1 MVSVTNSLG
10 GEASKQ
16 NIDPVKW
23 LASLHDKYS
32 EQGLAVI
39 EKASLLA
46 QSAHA
51 DQTRISGEPYFQ
63 HSLAVA
69 DILANIHM
77 DYETVAAALLHDV
90 VEDSEISL
98 EDIRKQF
105 GDSITSLVDG
115 VTKMLLIQSFKGLDE
130 SSKKAKKERVQAE
143 SLRKMLLA
151 MVEDVRVVLIKLA
164 DRTHNM
170 RTLSVFSESKQ
181 KRIASETLEIYAPL
195 ANRLGMWQLKW
206 ELEDLS
212 FRYLEPELYKKIAK
226 MLDERRV
233 DREGY
238 INEFVQRL
246 QTELTNVHV
255 NAEIKGRPKHI
266 YSIYKK
272 MQRKD
277 IEYQHV
283 YDTRGVRV
291 LVDTIPECYTAL
303 GVAHSFWRHIP
314 GEFDDYIATPKQNNY
329 QSIHTAVFGPE
340 GKVVEVQIRTHKM
353 HEDNE
358 LGVASH
364 WRYKEGT
371 DYDAGFERKIAW
383 LRQLLD
389 WKEDIAD
396 ANDFVDQLKSDAFED
411 RIYVFTP
418 KGNVVDLVDG
428 ATPLDFAYHIHTD
441 VGHRCRGA
449 KVNGHMVP
457 LTYRL
462 KTGEQIEVLTVK
474 HGEPSRDWL
483 NPELGYLRTSR
494 ARSKV
499 LHWFKMLNFDKNVA
513 DGRSILEKELNRLGL
528 TDVNLEKLSRR
539 LDYPKLDDCL
549 AAIGRNDLKIGR
561 IVRLIQDIRQEQHPP
576 QPVIQT
582 RQATQNR
589 SSSSSDVMI
598 AGVGD
603 LLTQIARCC
612 KPVPGDEISGYITK
626 GRGISIHRKDCPNI
640 LRYITQSPERL
651 IDVAW
656 ASTEGESQAYP
667 VDVQL
672 TAFDR
677 QGLLSDVAVM
687 LSAEKVN
694 IIAVNTLSDKKSY
707 TANMVLTLE
716 IEDLSRLSKILHKLK
731 ELPNVLDVKRKG

>member
-1 MVSVTNSLG
+1 MVSVANSSG
-10 GEASKQ
+10 GEAGKQ
-16 NIDPVKW
+16 LIDPVNW
-23 LASLHDKYS
+23 LASLNNKYS
-32 EQGLAVI
+32 EHGLAII
-39 EKASLLA
+39 EKASLVA

-51 DQTRISGEPYFQ
+51 DQKRISGEPYFQ

-69 DILANIHM
+69 DILANIGM

-90 VEDSEISL
+90 VEDSDISL
-98 EDIRKQF
+98 DNLHKQF
-105 GDSITSLVDG
+105 GASIANLVDG

-130 SSKKAKKERVQAE
+130 SSKKEKKERVQAE

-164 DRTHNM
+164 DRAHNM

-181 KRIASETLEIYAPL
+181 RRIASETLEIYAPL
-195 ANRLGMWQLKW
+195 ANRLGMWHLKW

-233 DREGY
+233 DRERY
-238 INEFVQRL
+238 INDFVQTL
-246 QTELTNVHV
+246 QTELTHVHV
-255 NAEIKGRPKHI
+255 NAEITGRPKHI
-266 YSIYKK
+266 YSIYRK
-272 MQRKD
+272 MQRKGID
-277 IEYQHV
+277 YHQV

-329 QSIHTAVFGPE
+329 QSIHTAVFGSE
-340 GKVVEVQIRTHKM
+340 GKVVEVQIRTHQM
-353 HEDNE
+353 HQDNE

-371 DYDAGFERKIAW
+371 DYDAGFERKISW

-389 WKEDIAD
+389 WKEEVAD
-396 ANDFVDQLKSDAFED
+396 ANEFVDQLKSDAFED

-483 NPELGYLRTSR
+483 NPELGYLKTSR
-494 ARSKV
+494 ARGKV
-499 LHWFKMLNFDKNVA
+499 LHWFKMLNFDNNVA

-528 TDVNLEKLSRR
+528 TDVNLEKLSRK
-539 LDYPKLDDCL
+539 LDYRKLDDFL
-549 AAIGRNDLKIGR
+549 AAIGRNDLKINR
-561 IVRLIQDIRQEQHPP
+561 IVRLIQEIRQKQ
-576 QPVIQT
+576 QSPVIKT
-582 RQATQNR
+582 RQPAQKHGTG
-589 SSSSSDVMI
+589 SSDITI

-612 KPVPGDEISGYITK
+612 KPVPGDVISGYITK

-640 LRYITQSPERL
+640 LRYINQSPERL
-651 IDVAW
+651 IDVEW
-656 ASTEGESQAYP
+656 ASNGGEPQAYP
-667 VDVQL
+667 VDVQIK
-672 TAFDR
+672 AFDR
-677 QGLLSDVAVM
+677 QGLLSDVAT
-687 LSAEKVN
+687 LLATEKVN

-716 IEDLSRLSKILHKLK
+716 IEDLGRLSNILNKING
-731 ELPNVLDVKRKG
+731 LPNVLNVNRKG

>member
-1 MVSVTNSLG
+1 MVSVTNAS
-10 GEASKQ
+10 GEATSKQ
-16 NIDPVKW
+16 LIDLANW
-23 LASLHDKYS
+23 LVSIKEKYP
-32 EQGLAVI
+32 ENGFALI
-39 EKASLLA
+39 EKASQLA

-51 DQTRISGEPYFQ
+51 GQRRVSGEPYFQ

-69 DILANIHM
+69 DILTQTGM

-90 VEDSEISL
+90 VEDSEINL
-98 EDIRKQF
+98 DQIRKQF
-105 GDSITSLVDG
+105 GDSIANLVDG
-115 VTKMLLIQSFKGLDE
+115 VTKMLLIQTFKVGEE
-130 SSKKAKKERVQAE
+130 SSKKEKKERVQAE

-164 DRTHNM
+164 DRVHNM

-181 KRIASETLEIYAPL
+181 KRIASETLDIYAPL

-212 FRYLEPELYKKIAK
+212 FRYLEPEMYKNIAK

-233 DREGY
+233 DREAY
-238 INEFVQRL
+238 INDFLNTL
-246 QTELTNVHV
+246 QTELTKVHV
-255 NAEIKGRPKHI
+255 NAEITGRSKHI
-266 YSIYKK
+266 YSIYRK

-277 IEYQHV
+277 IDYHQV

-291 LVDTIPECYTAL
+291 LVDTIPECYTVL
-303 GVAHSFWRHIP
+303 GVVHSFWRHIP

-340 GKVVEVQIRTHKM
+340 GKVVEIQIRTHQM
-353 HEDNE
+353 HQDNE

-371 DYDAGFERKIAW
+371 DYDAGFERKISW

-389 WKEDIAD
+389 WKDDVGD
-396 ANDFVDQLKSDAFED
+396 ANEFIDQLKSDAFED

-428 ATPLDFAYHIHTD
+428 ATPLDFAYHIHTE

-474 HGEPSRDWL
+474 RGEPSRDWV

-494 ARSKV
+494 ARGKV
-499 LHWFKMLNFDKNVA
+499 LHWFKMQNFDNNVT
-513 DGRSILEKELNRLGL
+513 DGRAILEKELNRLGL
-528 TDVNLEKLSRR
+528 SEVNLEKLSRK
-539 LDYPKLDDCL
+539 LEYPKLDDFL
-549 AAIGRNDLKIGR
+549 AAIGRNDLKISR
-561 IVRLIQDIRQEQHPP
+561 IVRLIQDIRHEQHP
-576 QPVIQT
+576 QPVIQP
-582 RQATQNR
+582 RQPTQNR
-589 SSSSSDVMI
+589 SGSGDVTI

-612 KPVPGDEISGYITK
+612 KPVPGDEVTGYITK
-626 GRGISIHRKDCPNI
+626 GRGVSIHRKDCANI
-640 LRYITQSPERL
+640 LRYINQSPERL
-651 IDVAW
+651 IDVEW
-656 ASTEGESQAYP
+656 AHKEGGEAQAYP
-667 VDVQL
+667 VDIQIQ
-672 TAFDR
+672 AFDR
-677 QGLLSDVAVM
+677 QGLLSDVAAL
-687 LSAEKVN
+687 LSNEKVN
-694 IIAVNTLSDKKSY
+694 IIAVNTLSDKKSH
-707 TANMVLTLE
+707 TASMVLTME
-716 IEDLSRLSKILHKLK
+716 IEDLSSLSRLLHKISD
-731 ELPNVLDVKRKG
+731 LPNVLEVKRKG

>member
-1 MVSVTNSLG
+1 MVSVTRSS
-10 GEASKQ
+10 GEETSKHQ
-16 NIDPVKW
+16 IDPVNW
-23 LASLHDKYS
+23 LESLSHKYP
-32 EQGLAVI
+32 ERGLALI
-39 EKASLLA
+39 EAASQVA
-46 QSAHA
+46 QAAHA
-51 DQTRISGEPYFQ
+51 EQKRVSGEPYFQ

-69 DILANIHM
+69 DILANIDM
-77 DYETVAAALLHDV
+77 DYETIAAALLHDV
-90 VEDSEISL
+90 VEDSEISID
-98 EDIRKQF
+98 DIRKQF
-105 GDSITSLVDG
+105 GDSIANLVDG
-115 VTKMLLIQSFKGLDE
+115 VTKMLLIQTFKGDQ
-130 SSKKAKKERVQAE
+130 STKKEKKERVQAE

-164 DRTHNM
+164 DRAHNM
-170 RTLSVFSESKQ
+170 RTLSVFSEGKQ
-181 KRIASETLEIYAPL
+181 KRIASETLDIYAPL
-195 ANRLGMWQLKW
+195 ANRLGMWELKW

-233 DREGY
+233 DRETY
-238 INEFVQRL
+238 ISEFVQTL

-255 NAEIKGRPKHI
+255 NAEISGRPKHI

-277 IEYQHV
+277 IDYHQV

-340 GKVVEVQIRTHKM
+340 GKVVEVQIRTHQM
-353 HEDNE
+353 HQDNE

-371 DYDAGFERKIAW
+371 DYDAGFERKISW

-389 WKEDIAD
+389 WKEDVAD
-396 ANDFVDQLKSDAFED
+396 ANEFVDQLKSDAFED

-428 ATPLDFAYHIHTD
+428 ATPLDFAYLVHTE

-462 KTGEQIEVLTVK
+462 KTGEQIEILTVK
-474 HGEPSRDWL
+474 SGEPSRDWL
-483 NPELGYLRTSR
+483 NPELGYLKTSR
-494 ARSKV
+494 ARGKV
-499 LHWFKMLNFDKNVA
+499 LHWFKMLNFDHNVA
-513 DGRSILEKELNRLGL
+513 GGRSILEKELSRLGL

-539 LDYPKLDDCL
+539 LDYRKLDDFL
-549 AAIGRNDLKIGR
+549 AAIGRNDLKISR
-561 IVRLIQDIRQEQHPP
+561 IVSLIQEIKQEQHPP
-576 QPVIQT
+576 VIKT
-582 RQATQNR
+582 RQPTQKPGAG
-589 SSSSSDVMI
+589 SGDITI

-651 IDVAW
+651 IDVEW
-656 ASTEGESQAYP
+656 ASNEAEPQAYP
-667 VDVQL
+667 VDVQIK
-672 TAFDR
+672 AFDR
-677 QGLLSDVAVM
+677 QGLLGDVASL
-687 LSAEKVN
+687 LSTEKVN

-716 IEDLSRLSKILHKLK
+716 IEDLGRLSKILHKINS
-731 ELPNVLDVKRKG
+731 LPNVLNVKRKG

>member
-1 MVSVTNSLG
+1 MVSLSNSSG
-10 GEASKQ
+10 GESS
-16 NIDPVKW
+16 NRGIDPADW
-23 LASLHDKYS
+23 LQSLNDKYS
-32 EQGLAVI
+32 EHGLAVI
-39 EKASLLA
+39 EKASQLA
-46 QSAHA
+46 ESAHVN
-51 DQTRISGEPYFQ
+51 QKRVSGEPYFQ

-98 EDIRKQF
+98 DDIRKQF
-105 GDSITSLVDG
+105 GDSVANLVDG
-115 VTKMLLIQSFKGLDE
+115 VTKMLVIQSFKGLDE
-130 SSKKAKKERVQAE
+130 PSKKEKKERVQAE

-164 DRTHNM
+164 DRAHNM
-170 RTLSVFSESKQ
+170 RTLSVFSENKQ

-212 FRYLEPELYKKIAK
+212 FRYLEPELYKNIAK

-233 DREGY
+233 DRESY
-238 INEFVQRL
+238 INDFVKGL
-246 QTELTNVHV
+246 QNELTIVHV
-255 NAEIKGRPKHI
+255 NAEITGRPKHI

-272 MQRKD
+272 MQRKGID
-277 IEYQHV
+277 YHHV

-291 LVDTIPECYTAL
+291 LVDSIPECYTAL
-303 GVAHSFWRHIP
+303 GVVHAFWRHIP

-353 HEDNE
+353 HQDNE

-389 WKEDIAD
+389 WKEDVAD
-396 ANDFVDQLKSDAFED
+396 ANEFVDQLKSDAFED

-428 ATPLDFAYHIHTD
+428 ATPLDFAYHIHTE

-474 HGEPSRDWL
+474 HGVPSRDWL

-499 LHWFKMLNFDKNVA
+499 MHWFKMLNFDNNVA

-528 TDVNLEKLSRR
+528 TDVSLEKLSRK
-539 LDYPKLDDCL
+539 LDYPKLDDFL
-549 AAIGRNDLKIGR
+549 AAVGRNDLKISR
-561 IVRLIQDIRQEQHPP
+561 IVGLIQEIRQKQQ
-576 QPVIQT
+576 QPRPIIQT
-582 RQATQNR
+582 RQSAQQH
-589 SSSSSDVMI
+589 SAGSSDVTI

-656 ASTEGESQAYP
+656 ASKDSESQAYP
-667 VDVQL
+667 VDVQIK
-672 TAFDR
+672 AFDR
-677 QGLLSDVAVM
+677 QGLLSDVAAL
-687 LSAEKVN
+687 LSSEKVN
-694 IIAVNTLSDKKSY
+694 VIAVNTLSDKKSY

-716 IEDLSRLSKILHKLK
+716 VDDLGRLSKILHKIN
-731 ELPNVLDVKRKG
+731 ELPNVLNVKRKG

>member
-1 MVSVTNSLG
+1 M
-10 GEASKQ
+10 
-16 NIDPVKW
+16 
-23 LASLHDKYS
+23 
-32 EQGLAVI
+32 
-39 EKASLLA
+39 
-46 QSAHA
+46 
-51 DQTRISGEPYFQ
+51 
-63 HSLAVA
+63 
-69 DILANIHM
+69 
-77 DYETVAAALLHDV
+77 
-90 VEDSEISL
+90 
-98 EDIRKQF
+98 
-105 GDSITSLVDG
+105 
-115 VTKMLLIQSFKGLDE
+115 
-130 SSKKAKKERVQAE
+130 
-143 SLRKMLLA
+143 
-151 MVEDVRVVLIKLA
+151 
-164 DRTHNM
+164 
-170 RTLSVFSESKQ
+170 
-181 KRIASETLEIYAPL
+181 
-195 ANRLGMWQLKW
+195 
-206 ELEDLS
+206 
-212 FRYLEPELYKKIAK
+212 
-226 MLDERRV
+226 
-233 DREGY
+233 
-238 INEFVQRL
+238 
-246 QTELTNVHV
+246 
-255 NAEIKGRPKHI
+255 
-266 YSIYKK
+266 
-272 MQRKD
+272 
-277 IEYQHV
+277 
-283 YDTRGVRV
+283 
-291 LVDTIPECYTAL
+291 
-303 GVAHSFWRHIP
+303 
-314 GEFDDYIATPKQNNY
+314 
-329 QSIHTAVFGPE
+329 
-340 GKVVEVQIRTHKM
+340 
-353 HEDNE
+353 
-358 LGVASH
+358 
-364 WRYKEGT
+364 
-371 DYDAGFERKIAW
+371 
-383 LRQLLD
+383 
-389 WKEDIAD
+389 
-396 ANDFVDQLKSDAFED
+396 
-411 RIYVFTP
+411 
-418 KGNVVDLVDG
+418 VDG

-561 IVRLIQDIRQEQHPP
+561 IVRLIQDIRQEQRPA

>member
-1 MVSVTNSLG
+1 MVSVTGSSG
-10 GEASKQ
+10 GESSKQ
-16 NIDPVKW
+16 QIDPVNW
-23 LASLHDKYS
+23 LKSLSDKYP
-32 EQGLAVI
+32 EHGLALI
-39 EKASLLA
+39 ETASQLA

-51 DQTRISGEPYFQ
+51 DQKRVSGEPYFQ

-69 DILANIHM
+69 DILANIGM

-98 EDIRKQF
+98 DDIRKQF
-105 GDSITSLVDG
+105 GDSIANLVDG
-115 VTKMLLIQSFKGLDE
+115 VTKMLLIQTFKGDE
-130 SSKKAKKERVQAE
+130 SNKKDKKERVQAE

-164 DRTHNM
+164 DRAHNM

-181 KRIASETLEIYAPL
+181 KRIASETLDIYAPL

-212 FRYLEPELYKKIAK
+212 FRYIEPELYKNIAK

-233 DREGY
+233 DREVY
-238 INEFVQRL
+238 INEFVQTL

-255 NAEIKGRPKHI
+255 NAEIRGRPKHI

-277 IEYQHV
+277 IDYHQV

-340 GKVVEVQIRTHKM
+340 GKVVEVQIRTHQM
-353 HEDNE
+353 HQDNE

-371 DYDAGFERKIAW
+371 DYDAGFERKISW

-389 WKEDIAD
+389 WKEDVAD
-396 ANDFVDQLKSDAFED
+396 ANEFVDQLKSDAFED

-418 KGNVVDLVDG
+418 KGNVIDLVDG
-428 ATPLDFAYHIHTD
+428 STPLDFAYLIHTE

-462 KTGEQIEVLTVK
+462 KTGEQIEILTVK
-474 HGEPSRDWL
+474 RGEPSRDWL
-483 NPELGYLRTSR
+483 NPELGYLKTSR
-494 ARSKV
+494 ARGKV
-499 LHWFKMLNFDKNVA
+499 LHWFKMLNFDNNVA
-513 DGRSILEKELNRLGL
+513 AGRSILDKELNRLGL
-528 TDVNLEKLSRR
+528 TDINQEKLSRK
-539 LDYPKLDDCL
+539 LNYPKQDDFL
-549 AAIGRNDLKIGR
+549 AAIGRNDLKISR
-561 IVRLIQDIRQEQHPP
+561 IVRLIQEIRQEQRPP
-576 QPVIQT
+576 AIKPRQP
-582 RQATQNR
+582 TQKP
-589 SSSSSDVMI
+589 STGGSDITI

-640 LRYITQSPERL
+640 LRYINQSPERL
-651 IDVAW
+651 IDVEW
-656 ASTEGESQAYP
+656 ASNEAEPQAYP
-667 VDVQL
+667 VDVQI

-677 QGLLSDVAVM
+677 QGLLSDVATL
-687 LSAEKVN
+687 LSTEKVN
-694 IIAVNTLSDKKSY
+694 IIAVNTLSDKKNY
-707 TANMVLTLE
+707 TASMVLTME
-716 IEDLSRLSKILHKLK
+716 IEDLGRLSKILSKINS
-731 ELPNVLDVKRKG
+731 LPNVLNVKRKR

>member
-1 MVSVTNSLG
+1 MVSVTRAS
-10 GEASKQ
+10 GEETSKQ
-16 NIDPVKW
+16 QIDPVNW
-23 LASLHDKYS
+23 LKSLSDKYP
-32 EQGLAVI
+32 ERGLALI
-39 EKASLLA
+39 EQASQVA

-51 DQTRISGEPYFQ
+51 DQKRVSGEPYFQ

-69 DILANIHM
+69 DILANIDM

-90 VEDSEISL
+90 VEDSEISID
-98 EDIRKQF
+98 DIRRQF
-105 GDSITSLVDG
+105 GDSIANLVDG
-115 VTKMLLIQSFKGLDE
+115 VTKMLLIQTFKGDL
-130 SSKKAKKERVQAE
+130 STKKEKKERVQAE

-164 DRTHNM
+164 DRAHNM

-181 KRIASETLEIYAPL
+181 KRIASETLDIYAPL

-212 FRYLEPELYKKIAK
+212 FRYLEPEFYKKIAK

-233 DREGY
+233 DRETY
-238 INEFVQRL
+238 INDFVQTL

-255 NAEIKGRPKHI
+255 NAEIRGRPKHI
-266 YSIYKK
+266 YSIYRK
-272 MQRKD
+272 MQRKGID
-277 IEYQHV
+277 YHQV

-303 GVAHSFWRHIP
+303 GVVHSFWCHIP

-340 GKVVEVQIRTHKM
+340 GKVVEVQIRTHQM
-353 HEDNE
+353 HQDNE

-371 DYDAGFERKIAW
+371 DYDAGFERKISW

-389 WKEDIAD
+389 WKEDVAD
-396 ANDFVDQLKSDAFED
+396 ASEFVDQLKSDAFED

-428 ATPLDFAYHIHTD
+428 ATPLDFAYLVHTE

-462 KTGEQIEVLTVK
+462 KTGEQIEILTVK
-474 HGEPSRDWL
+474 RGEPSRDWL
-483 NPELGYLRTSR
+483 NPELGYLKTSR
-494 ARSKV
+494 ARGKV
-499 LHWFKMLNFDKNVA
+499 LHWFKMLNFDNNVA
-513 DGRSILEKELNRLGL
+513 GGRSILEKELNRLGL
-528 TDVNLEKLSRR
+528 TDVNWERLSRR
-539 LDYPKLDDCL
+539 LDYRKLDDFL
-549 AAIGRNDLKIGR
+549 AAIGRNDLKISR
-561 IVRLIQDIRQEQHPP
+561 IVSLIQEIKQEQQP
-576 QPVIQT
+576 PVIKT
-582 RQATQNR
+582 RQPTQKP
-589 SSSSSDVMI
+589 STGSSDITI

-640 LRYITQSPERL
+640 LRYINQSPERL
-651 IDVAW
+651 IDVEW
-656 ASTEGESQAYP
+656 ASNEAEPQAYP

-677 QGLLSDVAVM
+677 QGLLSDVATL
-687 LSAEKVN
+687 LSTEKVN
-694 IIAVNTLSDKKSY
+694 IIAVNTQSDKKSY

-716 IEDLSRLSKILHKLK
+716 IEDLGRLSKILHKINS
-731 ELPNVLDVKRKG
+731 LPNVLNVKRKG

>member
-1 MVSVTNSLG
+1 MVSVTRSSGAETSKHQLDPVNWLKSLSDKYPERG
-10 GEASKQ
+10 LALIKEASL
-16 NIDPVKW
+16 V
-23 LASLHDKYS
+23 
-32 EQGLAVI
+32 
-39 EKASLLA
+39 A
-46 QSAHA
+46 QAAHA
-51 DQTRISGEPYFQ
+51 DQKRVSGEPYFQ

-69 DILANIHM
+69 DILANIDM

-90 VEDSEISL
+90 VEDSEISVD
-98 EDIRKQF
+98 DIRKQF
-105 GDSITSLVDG
+105 GDSIANLVDG
-115 VTKMLLIQSFKGLDE
+115 VTKMLLIQTFKGDQ
-130 SSKKAKKERVQAE
+130 SNKKEKKERVQAE

-164 DRTHNM
+164 DRAHNM

-181 KRIASETLEIYAPL
+181 KRIASETLDIYAPL

-233 DREGY
+233 DRETY
-238 INEFVQRL
+238 INDFVQTL
-246 QTELTNVHV
+246 QTELTKVHV
-255 NAEIKGRPKHI
+255 NAEIRGRPKHI
-266 YSIYKK
+266 YSIYRK

-277 IEYQHV
+277 IDYHQV

-303 GVAHSFWRHIP
+303 GVVHSFWRHIP

-340 GKVVEVQIRTHKM
+340 GKVVEVQIRTHQM
-353 HEDNE
+353 HQDNE

-371 DYDAGFERKIAW
+371 DYDAGFERKISW

-389 WKEDIAD
+389 WKEDVAD
-396 ANDFVDQLKSDAFED
+396 ANEFVDQLKSDAFED

-428 ATPLDFAYHIHTD
+428 ATPLDFAYLVHTE

-462 KTGEQIEVLTVK
+462 KTGEQIEILTVK
-474 HGEPSRDWL
+474 RGEPSRDWL
-483 NPELGYLRTSR
+483 NPELGYLKTSR
-494 ARSKV
+494 ARGKV
-499 LHWFKMLNFDKNVA
+499 LHWFKMQNFDNNVA
-513 DGRSILEKELNRLGL
+513 GGRSILDKELNRLGL
-528 TDVNLEKLSRR
+528 TDVNLEKLSRS
-539 LDYPKLDDCL
+539 LDYRKLDDFL
-549 AAIGRNDLKIGR
+549 AAIGRNDLKISR
-561 IVRLIQDIRQEQHPP
+561 IVRLIQEIKQEQRA
-576 QPVIQT
+576 PVIKT
-582 RQATQNR
+582 RQPTQKADTG
-589 SSSSSDVMI
+589 SSDITI

-640 LRYITQSPERL
+640 LRYINQSPERL
-651 IDVAW
+651 IDVEW
-656 ASTEGESQAYP
+656 ASNKAEPQAYP
-667 VDVQL
+667 VDVQIN
-672 TAFDR
+672 AFDR
-677 QGLLSDVAVM
+677 QGLLSDVATL
-687 LSAEKVN
+687 LSSEKVN

-716 IEDLSRLSKILHKLK
+716 VEDLGRLSKILHKINS
-731 ELPNVLDVKRKG
+731 LPNVLNVKRKR

>member
-1 MVSVTNSLG
+1 MVSVTHSS
-10 GEASKQ
+10 GEETSKHQ
-16 NIDPVKW
+16 IDPASW
-23 LASLHDKYS
+23 LKSLRHKYP
-32 EQGLAVI
+32 EQGLALI
-39 EKASLLA
+39 EAASQVA
-46 QSAHA
+46 QVAHA
-51 DQTRISGEPYFQ
+51 EQRRVSGEPYFQ

-69 DILANIHM
+69 DILANIDM
-77 DYETVAAALLHDV
+77 DYETIAAALLHDV
-90 VEDSEISL
+90 VEDSEISID
-98 EDIRKQF
+98 EIRKQF
-105 GDSITSLVDG
+105 GDSIANLVDG
-115 VTKMLLIQSFKGLDE
+115 VTKMLLIQTFKGDQ
-130 SSKKAKKERVQAE
+130 SSKKEKKERIQAE

-181 KRIASETLEIYAPL
+181 KRIARETLDIYAPL
-195 ANRLGMWQLKW
+195 ANRLGMWDLKW

-233 DREGY
+233 DREAY
-238 INEFVQRL
+238 ISEFVQTL

-255 NAEIKGRPKHI
+255 NAEISGRPKHI

-277 IEYQHV
+277 IDYDQV

-291 LVDTIPECYTAL
+291 LVDSIPECYTSL
-303 GVAHSFWRHIP
+303 GVVHSFWRHIP

-340 GKVVEVQIRTHKM
+340 GKVVEVQIRTHQM

-371 DYDAGFERKIAW
+371 DYDAGFERKISW

-396 ANDFVDQLKSDAFED
+396 ASEFVDQLKSDAFEE

-418 KGNVVDLVDG
+418 KGNVIDLVDG
-428 ATPLDFAYHIHTD
+428 ATPLDFAYLVHTE

-462 KTGEQIEVLTVK
+462 KTGEQVEVLTVK
-474 HGEPSRDWL
+474 NGEPSRDWL
-483 NPELGYLRTSR
+483 NPELGYLKTSR
-494 ARSKV
+494 ARGKV
-499 LHWFKMLNFDKNVA
+499 LHWFKMLHFDNNVA
-513 DGRSILEKELNRLGL
+513 AGRSILDKELNRLGL
-528 TDVNLEKLSRR
+528 IEVNLEKLSRSLEFR
-539 LDYPKLDDCL
+539 KQDDFF
-549 AAIGRNDLKIGR
+549 AAIGRNDLKISR
-561 IVRLIQDIRQEQHPP
+561 IVSLIQKLKQKHQLPAIKP
-576 QPVIQT
+576 
-582 RQATQNR
+582 RQATQK
-589 SSSSSDVMI
+589 SSTGSSDITI

-603 LLTQIARCC
+603 LLTQIAGCC

-640 LRYITQSPERL
+640 LRYINLSPERL
-651 IDVAW
+651 IDVEW
-656 ASTEGESQAYP
+656 AANEAEPQAYP
-667 VDVQL
+667 VDVQVK
-672 TAFDR
+672 AFDR
-677 QGLLSDVAVM
+677 QGLLSDVAT
-687 LSAEKVN
+687 LLASEKVN
-694 IIAVNTLSDKKSY
+694 IIAVTTLSDKKSY

-716 IEDLSRLSKILHKLK
+716 IEDLGRLSKILYKINS
-731 ELPNVLDVKRKG
+731 LPNVLNVKRKG